1 MGNNPLTKVKERGM
15 LSLSEGALEY
25 KSAFFYCGMGISYSI
40 EKGLVPMYEE
50 MGIYE
55 RVKRAH

>member
-1 MGNNPLTKVKERGM
+1 MTKAGERGM
-15 LSLSEGALEY
+15 LNLSKGALKY
-25 KSAFFYCGMGISYSI
+25 KSVFFYCGAGISPSI
-40 EKGLVPMYEE
+40 EKGLVPMHEE

>member
-1 MGNNPLTKVKERGM
+1 MTKVKERGM